1 VFRGR
6 FRIAERIDARDVG
19 PTRAFLATR
28 YARRAAGGTVYVD
41 GASMWRPESQVA
53 A

>member
-6 FRIAERIDARDVG
+6 FRIADRIDAMDVG
-19 PTRAFLATR
+19 FTRAFLAAR
-28 YARRAAGGTVYVD
+28 YPQRATGGTVYVD
-41 GASMWRPESQVA
+41 GASMWRPESHVA